1 MLPDKH
7 LFGKHQSRRGSWG
20 IGQEMYSVFQLK
32 FSLSSL
38 YRNPLACNSSGL
50 TIIKQVWQQLSGGIE
65 RENPFT
71 KWQSGGIDARDEKN
85 RWVDGGSQSGKAPES
100 EQQYAALPSP
110 GTNMHTN
117 LFCAQSRKP
126 AHPSPSI
133 FLRSAALN
141 TRHAILHLA
150 VISGYVDAA
159 SVWEATHCRVISL
172 THYTVLSKLL
182 CQSSGY
188 TSVKTETVGVT

>member
-71 KWQSGGIDARDEKN
+71 
-85 RWVDGGSQSGKAPES
+85 VPLGSSTGLCFFS
-100 EQQYAALPSP
+100 
-110 GTNMHTN
+110 TH
-117 LFCAQSRKP
+117 
-126 AHPSPSI
+126 H
-133 FLRSAALN
+133 LN
-141 TRHAILHLA
+141 TRHRNNRDYMDVTSHLKDTRTIWILILEEESWLLIPRSSNSNVQTGTTVVKRLRLVA
-150 VISGYVDAA
+150 FYLPSRYIKASIS
-159 SVWEATHCRVISL
+159 
-172 THYTVLSKLL
+172 
-182 CQSSGY
+182 Q
-188 TSVKTETVGVT
+188 

>member
-85 RWVDGGSQSGKAPES
+85 RWVDGGSQNGKAPES

-133 FLRSAALN
+133 FLRSAALKHTPRN
-141 TRHAILHLA
+141 PPPSCYKWVRGCGSCVRGDTLQ
-150 VISGYVDAA
+150 GD
-159 SVWEATHCRVISL
+159 L
-172 THYTVLSKLL
+172 THTLY
-182 CQSSGY
+182 GAF
-188 TSVKTETVGVT
+188 